1 MAGRCATTNPTS
13 STPGFWRPARMA
25 TTGTRCSLM
34 PAERTRPLYLALD
47 QGGHA
52 SRALVFDAHGV
63 AQARSLREVQEHHPQ
78 ADWVEQDPDD
88 LVASRPGGPPRVA
101 TQTRVRPR

>member
-1 MAGRCATTNPTS
+1 MA
-13 STPGFWRPARMA
+13 
-25 TTGTRCSLM
+25 
-34 PAERTRPLYLALD
+34 AEQTRPLYLALD

-63 AQARSLREVQEHHPQ
+63 AQARSLREVQVHHPQ

-88 LVASRPGGPPRVA
+88 LVASLLDA
-101 TQTRVRPR
+101 